1 MYLQL
6 KSWPAF
12 SKSGM
17 ENDKTNNT
25 RAFYI
30 KIHPLRELKV
40 DASTVLNLKPCY
52 GNVNDTYSGQKKG
65 RRVQLKIT
73 SLFIH
78 PDLLHVIFVCGK
90 QYCAIINK

>member
-6 KSWPAF
+6 KSGPAF
-12 SKSGM
+12 SKSSI

-40 DASTVLNLKPCY
+40 EASTVLNLKPCY
-52 GNVNDTYSGQKKG
+52 GNVDDTYSGQKSSS
-65 RRVQLKIT
+65 QLKTT

-78 PDLLHVIFVCGK
+78 PDLHVYVIFFCGK
-90 QYCAIINK
+90 QYGSVINK